1 MTSEV
6 LILNKRAVVLG
17 ADSAV
22 TSSGGEHP
30 RYSKTANKIFEIS
43 KNGSVAAAI
52 YGSASID
59 LVPWELALKLYR
71 AQLKNL
77 SFEKLEEYCA
87 SLLSF
92 LSGNDLLFPT
102 ELRKSWV
109 DSQFDDAVKE
119 IIKEAQRN
127 SPSIYNEEVS
137 LEERREIW
145 RLEAKRLDETF
156 TIRGVQ
162 APLTKEPLDDL
173 LENLQPWVERV
184 QAQLA
189 EVPALAGVDATQ
201 VACLGHR
208 LRYCVPDALLGSTG
222 LVIAG
227 YGEQQIFPAYE
238 QIKVFGHI
246 GNELF
251 YKTENSFQV
260 THTGIAMIQPLA
272 QTSMIDMFTEG
283 FGKSLENIIEEKG
296 KQAFEKIFSELSI
309 RGIQV
314 DPNIS
319 AEILN
324 QQHSAFMEAWKRENW
339 KRNFNPLVDVLQTL
353 SIQEMAHLAESLLG
367 LESLKE
373 RVTSPSESVGGP
385 IDVAAITKSEG
396 LVWIKRKHYFDASLN
411 MRYAT
416 RLSRAQE

>member
-22 TSSGGEHP
+22 TTSGGEHP
-30 RYSKTANKIFEIS
+30 RYSKTANKIFELS
-43 KNGSVAAAI
+43 KNGAVAAAI
-52 YGSASID
+52 YGNAAVD

-71 AQLKNL
+71 AQLNNG
-77 SFEKLEEYCA
+77 SFAQLNEYCS

-92 LSGNDLLFPT
+92 LSGNNLLVPA

-109 DSQFDDAVKE
+109 ETQFDNAIAE
-119 IIKEAQRN
+119 IIKDTNN
-127 SPSIYNEEVS
+127 SSPAIYSEEWP
-137 LEERREIW
+137 LEERAALWKTEAS
-145 RLEAKRLDETF
+145 RLERFFAAK
-156 TIRGVQ
+156 GVQ
-162 APLTKEPLDDL
+162 APLSQGPLDDL
-173 LENLQPWVERV
+173 LTNIQPWVERA

-189 EVPALAGVDATQ
+189 EAPALAGVDA
-201 VACLGHR
+201 VGLARLGHY

-238 QIKVFGHI
+238 QIEVYGHI
-246 GNELF
+246 GDELY
-251 YKTENSFQV
+251 YKKVKSFQV

-283 FGKSLENIIEEKG
+283 FGQSLERIIEEKG
-296 KQAFEKIFSELSI
+296 RLAFEGVFSELSN
-309 RGIQV
+309 RGIQIEASV
-314 DPNIS
+314 S
-319 AEILN
+319 SEILQ
-324 QQHSAFMEAWKRENW
+324 QQHKAFMEAWKRENW
-339 KRNFNPLVDVLQTL
+339 KQNFNPLVGVLQTL
-353 SIQEMAHLAESLLG
+353 SVQEMAHLAESLLG

-373 RVTSPSESVGGP
+373 RVTSPSETVGGP